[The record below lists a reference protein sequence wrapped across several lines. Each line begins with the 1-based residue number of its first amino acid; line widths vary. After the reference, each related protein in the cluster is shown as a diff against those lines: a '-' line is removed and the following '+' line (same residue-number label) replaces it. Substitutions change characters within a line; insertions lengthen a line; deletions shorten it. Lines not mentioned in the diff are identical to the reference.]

1 LTSLLLV
8 IALVAVVALV
18 WWNMRKRAARRVAQ
32 RADDSFDT
40 VGSWPPQ
47 VTRVLTT
54 TEREAYDILRSA
66 LPAHMVLA
74 QIPLQRFI
82 KVPTRNSYTE
92 WLRRAG
98 HLCADLVIC
107 DRHSLVVAVVEVQAA
122 DEVLSERAQ
131 KRRQRLARVLKA
143 AHIPVHV
150 WSASSLPTIEAA
162 REAIAPTPPAE
173 DVSPA
178 ATPASLRSLP
188 GRPATAS
195 AASLAEQSREP
206 VSDEV
211 VEMREPPPSTWFD
224 DLDSAPAPLAPEPP
238 KPSKDRAAR

>member
-1 LTSLLLV
+1 
-8 IALVAVVALV
+8 
-18 WWNMRKRAARRVAQ
+18 
-32 RADDSFDT
+32 
-40 VGSWPPQ
+40 
-47 VTRVLTT
+47 VLTT

-74 QIPLQRFI
+74 QVPLQRFI

-107 DRHSLVVAVVEVQAA
+107 DRHSQVVAVVEVQAP

-131 KRRQRLARVLKA
+131 KRRHRLARVLKA
-143 AHIPVHV
+143 ARIPVHV
-150 WSASSLPTIEAA
+150 WSAAALPSIEAA
-162 REAIAPTPPAE
+162 REAIAPTPAAQ

-178 ATPASLRSLP
+178 ATPASLHSLP
-188 GRPATAS
+188 GRPAATS
-195 AASLAEQSREP
+195 AASLAEAGPEP

-224 DLDSAPAPLAPEPP
+224 DLDSAPAPLTTAPP
-238 KPSKDRAAR
+238 KDHAAR